1 MKSLIYYPHFEP
13 HQADWFKISLL
24 YLDNISP
31 IIPRSGQIFLSED
44 FRKVI
49 DSTDFI
55 KVHNPKINEAN
66 RASRFAVNE
75 LSRIVNNPYDVVDIF
90 NSANIVRHWRDSEKD
105 ATLFNEKYTY
115 EFENF
120 CIHNG
125 FAEPS
130 NFGMQISSSLAHI
143 YMTILSNEIAFQ
155 SGLSSVTDNEIYDDF
170 ALYIKAKDVRFNQE
184 FQTAINTIQVAIPKD
199 ISLVPLDKIIKLR
212 NDKEFRQMVAAFHQI
227 IEKYQ
232 SNLTSN
238 LEIRTLIEDL
248 KQIKNGISSK
258 IIENGLQILDFIIKM
273 INLKPDEKYIEY
285 VRDFLNGARMT
296 IKAGESVRQFKSDNE
311 RNKFCKQYLLKLEN
325 L

>member
-1 MKSLIYYPHFEP
+1 
-13 HQADWFKISLL
+13 
-24 YLDNISP
+24 
-31 IIPRSGQIFLSED
+31 
-44 FRKVI
+44 
-49 DSTDFI
+49 
-55 KVHNPKINEAN
+55 
-66 RASRFAVNE
+66 
-75 LSRIVNNPYDVVDIF
+75 
-90 NSANIVRHWRDSEKD
+90 
-105 ATLFNEKYTY
+105 
-115 EFENF
+115 
-120 CIHNG
+120 
-125 FAEPS
+125 
-130 NFGMQISSSLAHI
+130 
-143 YMTILSNEIAFQ
+143 MTILSNEIAFQ